1 MKIFFG
7 SLFIFLIISN
17 NVLADV
23 YYCTDKDAIGFEGL
37 NENRKS
43 TKYITKKFKAKIN
56 FDQPS
61 FQSSELNFASA
72 NPMNCRKASDH
83 MQCASYLGEIISFD
97 LSAKN
102 LNFFNYQRAVTFGRD
117 DDILIAYGTCE
128 KF

>member
-1 MKIFFG
+1 MSAIIFWMG
-7 SLFIFLIISN
+7 VVCGMS
-17 NVLADV
+17 
-23 YYCTDKDAIGFEGL
+23 
-37 NENRKS
+37 
-43 TKYITKKFKAKIN
+43 KK
-56 FDQPS
+56 
-61 FQSSELNFASA
+61 LTGASA

>member
-23 YYCTDKDAIGFEGL
+23 YYCTDKDATGFAGL

-43 TKYITKKFKAKIN
+43 TKYFTKKFKAKIN

-72 NPMNCRKASDH
+72 NPINCRKASDH